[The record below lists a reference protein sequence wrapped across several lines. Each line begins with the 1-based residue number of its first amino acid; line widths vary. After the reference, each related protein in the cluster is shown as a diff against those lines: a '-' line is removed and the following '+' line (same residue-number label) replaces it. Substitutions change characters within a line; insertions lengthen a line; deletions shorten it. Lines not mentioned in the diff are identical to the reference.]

1 MRKSRRKKGKR
12 KILPS
17 SAIGKMKLKVL
28 FNFSMPLVNYAASN
42 GHTRVAYPESLQEVA
57 KSAER
62 KMLSWAAE
70 EGGLTPNWPV
80 CWECHPAGV
89 AKGLLSSRTDGP
101 CCLILCNWETLYSL
115 PLKQYQDDCKACF

>member
-1 MRKSRRKKGKR
+1 MEWGGGGQEEEEEEAKGRRKERMRKSRRKKGKR

-62 KMLSWAAE
+62 KMLS
-70 EGGLTPNWPV
+70 
-80 CWECHPAGV
+80 
-89 AKGLLSSRTDGP
+89 
-101 CCLILCNWETLYSL
+101 
-115 PLKQYQDDCKACF
+115 